1 MSPTTPHL
9 LDEKRLS
16 IFFHSLYFMCA
27 ICFISETEVSEFFGR
42 MDELI
47 LRRLSFH
54 HMWRGVYFHTRTHT
68 CASICSCHNIDHA
81 VLVCPLAIRTAKL
94 LCYVFCICGVGNK
107 RSRPCR
113 APALQ
118 RELPM
123 IPPEL
128 TSELLHCLS
137 TLPDPWPLAKL
148 TINMESASQWVS
160 KMGRLFFADEF
171 VRHTVGTYTSKQLP

>member
-1 MSPTTPHL
+1 MPNQYQLGEAETSPWSSWGDAGDAMTTPHL
-9 LDEKRLS
+9 LDEKNC

-107 RSRPCR
+107 LR
-113 APALQ
+113 A
-118 RELPM
+118 
-123 IPPEL
+123 
-128 TSELLHCLS
+128 S
-137 TLPDPWPLAKL
+137 
-148 TINMESASQWVS
+148 
-160 KMGRLFFADEF
+160 
-171 VRHTVGTYTSKQLP
+171 